1 MFSVVVALIIVVS
14 ISYVNGSNNNV
25 CIPTS
30 KQKNTSNILA
40 DLRQEMKNVGI
51 GIYIVFSDDE
61 HGSEYTQS
69 YDKRRDWITGF
80 RGSSGVAIISLQTA
94 ALWTDSRYFIQAEEE
109 LDCTNWIL
117 MKSGNS
123 GVPNIVTWLVTE
135 ANQTTLPPGGTT
147 VFISSSWWSATNTAL
162 AKIGKQLQSVDDLVG
177 RIWPNNERPEESQKP
192 IVQHDIKYTGENVTE
207 KLVRTTTELKYA
219 RVQATII
226 SALDEIAW
234 QFNLRGADIP
244 YNPFFKSYA
253 IIYTN
258 YNVHQPELFVN
269 LAQLNSSIYPIGVK
283 VFNYTMFWSHL
294 NATVT
299 DPTIQKIWISNRVS
313 QAIRSLIPENKLK
326 LPLSN
331 SPIKPIKAHKN
342 VVERQGMRDCQI
354 RDAIARMKHIGWIE
368 KQLNNGI
375 SINETESIDQLIIFQ
390 KQQNKFQ
397 FPSFQAISAS
407 GSRAAIVH
415 YSSKPATARLITKN
429 EIYLL
434 DAGSQY
440 LDCTTDITR
449 THHFG
454 TPKDL
459 EKRAYT
465 RVLQGVLV
473 IADAIFPERT
483 YGSSLDYLGR
493 MHLYRDGMIYGHSTG
508 HGIGHFLSVH
518 EGPQRIG
525 LNYDQYERP
534 LDDGMFL
541 SDEPG
546 FYKANDFGIRIE
558 NNMEVVM
565 TNKSIYDNTQFL
577 RFNTI
582 TLIPYEHSLIDVNL
596 LTTAQY
602 NAINQYHMKV
612 AAILEPLLKDD
623 EAALN
628 ALRSRTAKLELQP
641 TMTSKTLNKA
651 SNTNNSFLII
661 FIVSYIILF

>member
-1 MFSVVVALIIVVS
+1 
-14 ISYVNGSNNNV
+14 
-25 CIPTS
+25 
-30 KQKNTSNILA
+30 
-40 DLRQEMKNVGI
+40 
-51 GIYIVFSDDE
+51 
-61 HGSEYTQS
+61 
-69 YDKRRDWITGF
+69 KRRDWITGF
-80 RGSSGVAIISLQTA
+80 RGSSGVALISLQTA

-177 RIWPNNERPEESQKP
+177 RIWPNNKRPEESQKP
-192 IVQHDIKYTGENVTE
+192 IVQHDIKYAGENVTE
-207 KLVRTTTELKYA
+207 KLVRTTTALKYA

-253 IIYTN
+253 IIYIN
-258 YNVHQPELFVN
+258 YNVHQPELFVS

-294 NATVT
+294 NATAT

-331 SPIKPIKAHKN
+331 SPIKQIKAHKN

-407 GSRAAIVH
+407 GNRAAIVH

-454 TPKDL
+454 IPKDL

-483 YGSSLDYLGR
+483 YGNSLDYLGR

-508 HGIGHFLSVH
+508 
-518 EGPQRIG
+518 
-525 LNYDQYERP
+525 
-534 LDDGMFL
+534 
-541 SDEPG
+541 
-546 FYKANDFGIRIE
+546 
-558 NNMEVVM
+558 
-565 TNKSIYDNTQFL
+565 
-577 RFNTI
+577 
-582 TLIPYEHSLIDVNL
+582 
-596 LTTAQY
+596 
-602 NAINQYHMKV
+602 
-612 AAILEPLLKDD
+612 
-623 EAALN
+623 
-628 ALRSRTAKLELQP
+628 
-641 TMTSKTLNKA
+641 
-651 SNTNNSFLII
+651 
-661 FIVSYIILF
+661 